1 VHDTSDVHRAP
12 SRRDSGATAP
22 GGDDAAA
29 PAARR
34 RRTTARSSIT
44 AVTPTL
50 RRPGAELGPRASRTI
65 ASILDATRQL
75 LLIRGYAGSTIDEIT
90 RVAGVSRA
98 SFYTYFPSKRD
109 VLLALG
115 ADSASGAMVQI
126 QAISDIPTDWS
137 LEDLTHWVL
146 QYFAFLDD
154 QGSFVFAW
162 TQAAHEDEEIR
173 VAGMKRHLSICR
185 QMGLALGRQGD
196 IPVQDPVELGL
207 TAFSM
212 IERAWAYCQL
222 YEGTIDAAVVCRTMA
237 RMLEAAVRQPREG
250 GPTGR

>member
-1 VHDTSDVHRAP
+1 MRPSYEYAP
-12 SRRDSGATAP
+12 SRRAT
-22 GGDDAAA
+22 GGAA
-29 PAARR
+29 PDGDEAPTPPARR

-50 RRPGAELGPRASRTI
+50 RRPGVELGPRANRTI

-115 ADSASGAMVQI
+115 ADSASQTTVLI
-126 QAISDIPTDWS
+126 QAIGDIPTNWS
-137 LEDLTHWVL
+137 LDDLTDWVL
-146 QYFAFLDD
+146 RYFVFLEF
-154 QGSFVFAW
+154 QGSFAVAW

-173 VAGMKRHLSICR
+173 VAGMKRHLSLCR
-185 QMGLALGRQGD
+185 QMGQALGGLGD
-196 IPVQDPVELGL
+196 IPVEDPVELGL
-207 TAFSM
+207 AAFSM
-212 IERAWAYCQL
+212 LERAWAYCQL
-222 YEGTIDAAVVCRTMA
+222 YEGTIDTRRQVVFS
-237 RMLEAAVRQPREG
+237 LS
-250 GPTGR
+250 